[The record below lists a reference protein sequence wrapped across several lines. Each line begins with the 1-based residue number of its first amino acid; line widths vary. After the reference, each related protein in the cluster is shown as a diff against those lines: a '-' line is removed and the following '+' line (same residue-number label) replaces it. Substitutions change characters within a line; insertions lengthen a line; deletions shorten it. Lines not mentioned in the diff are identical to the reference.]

1 MNVHEFIKTIT
12 ENKDLYNKDDYTKL
26 IDIAEKEYRKY
37 LKKKYLK

>member
-12 ENKDLYNKDDYTKL
+12 ESKDLYNKEDYTKL

-37 LKKKYLK
+37 LKRKYFK